1 MKIKFTMRYLSER
14 QSAFGRSTLAEF
26 IEYLFDHYP
35 FTNPKIIKVSGLKNP
50 KGPLYTVEAT
60 VTLQTL
66 QSSLCLLTDNN
77 IDLARF
83 NHVINNYKA
92 SESDLNELDLAD
104 ALNQALDLHIFNIEL
119 IG

>member
-14 QSAFGRSTLAEF
+14 QSAFRRSALAEF

-35 FTNPKIIKVSGLKNP
+35 FTSPKILKVSGLSNP
-50 KGPLYTVEAT
+50 KGPLYTVEAA

-83 NHVINNYKA
+83 NHIINNYKA
-92 SESDLNELDLAD
+92 SDGDLNESGLAD
-104 ALNQALDLHIFNIEL
+104 ALNQALDLHTFNIEL
-119 IG
+119 I